1 MAERKP
7 AKAGTQQS
15 AKRTTTASGAKSAG
29 FSAGEK
35 AAMKERAAEL
45 KLEARMNKDREVGER
60 ALLDVVAKMPQ
71 PDRGIAERLHAM
83 VTDMAPAL
91 MPKTW
96 YGTPAWAQD
105 GKVICFFK
113 NAGKFKERY
122 HTFGFDTAAKLDDG
136 PMWVTSFALTE
147 LTAADEKK
155 LAALVKKAARP

>member
-1 MAERKP
+1 MTLTKAVRTTAAKP
-7 AKAGTQQS
+7 AAKTSPASRAG
-15 AKRTTTASGAKSAG
+15 SAG
-29 FSAGEK
+29 FSAEEK

-45 KLEARMNKDREVGER
+45 KLGARMNKNREVGER

-83 VTDMAPAL
+83 VTATAPAL

-96 YGTPAWAQD
+96 YGMPAWALD

-122 HTFGFDTAAKLDDG
+122 HTFGFDTAANLDDG

-147 LTAADEKK
+147 LTATDEKK
-155 LAALVKKAARP
+155 LAALVKKATRP